1 MGWTPR
7 HLWTGEWRS
16 ESERARAAAAEAA
29 AERRFAT
36 QPRGERP
43 AQEPPELDDRPLSR
57 SALATVLALAAIAIA
72 AIAFAAGTLLEKGGA
87 SPKGPAPLPAVASTP
102 VKPHKGQ
109 TRAGA
114 IYAAASPAV
123 VSVRTNDSEGTGFV
137 ISREGMIVTNDHVV
151 ESRSH
156 VLVRFGTNGAAI
168 DGDVLGTDPS
178 SDLAVIG
185 IDPGQLPREAKP
197 LQFAD
202 SRAVKIG
209 DLAIAIGNPFGLDR
223 TATQGIVS
231 GIGRSIQ
238 APNGFTIDQVIQT
251 DAPINPGNSGG
262 PLLDDA
268 AHVIGV
274 NAQIATAGAG
284 AGGNV
289 GIGFAI
295 PSNTVRQVV
304 PLLERGKRVPHAWL
318 GVRNTGTPP
327 GGGNGAGAQVVQV
340 VPGSPGE
347 RAGIRPGDVI
357 TDIDGHAVQDG
368 EDLSGQLAGHRP
380 GDTVTL
386 QVQRNGQTLT
396 LHVKLGTQPARTP

>member
-36 QPRGERP
+36 RPHDLHAADETSEPAERP
-43 AQEPPELDDRPLSR
+43 FSR
-57 SALATVLALAAIAIA
+57 NVLATMLALAAITIA
-72 AIAFAAGTLLEKGGA
+72 AVAFAAGTLLEQGNGNSKA
-87 SPKGPAPLPAVASTP
+87 PAPLPAVASKP
-102 VKPHKGQ
+102 IKPHQGQ

-123 VSVRTNDSEGTGFV
+123 VSVRTNGSEGTGFV
-137 ISREGMIVTNDHVV
+137 ISRAGMIVTNDHVV
-151 ESRSH
+151 ENSSH
-156 VLVRFGTNGAAI
+156 VLVRFGANGAAI

-185 IDPGQLPREAKP
+185 IDPQQLPREAKP

-202 SRAVKIG
+202 SRAVQIG

-238 APNGFTIDQVIQT
+238 SPNGFTIDQVIQT

-262 PLLDDA
+262 PLLDDGG
-268 AHVIGV
+268 HVIGV
-274 NAQIATAGAG
+274 NAQIATGG
-284 AGGNV
+284 GGGNV

-318 GVRNTGTPP
+318 GVRNASGP
-327 GGGNGAGAQVVQV
+327 GGGTTGAAPGAQVVQV
-340 VPGSPGE
+340 VPGSPGD

-357 TDIDGHAVQDG
+357 ARIDGHAVQDA
-368 EDLSGQLAGHRP
+368 EDLSAQLAGHRP

-386 QVQRNGQTLT
+386 QLQRGGQTVT

>member
-7 HLWTGEWRS
+7 HLWTGEWRR
-16 ESERARAAAAEAA
+16 ESERARAEAAEAA
-29 AERRFAT
+29 ARRALAT
-36 QPRGERP
+36 RRAEESPEEP
-43 AQEPPELDDRPLSR
+43 AAPDDRPLSR
-57 SALATVLALAAIAIA
+57 RALATVVALAAVALA
-72 AIAFAAGTLLEKGGA
+72 AIAFAAGALIDHGGGDGSGSA
-87 SPKGPAPLPAVASTP
+87 PAPLPAVASTP
-102 VKPHKGQ
+102 IKPHQGQ

-123 VSVRTNDSEGTGFV
+123 VSVRTKDGEGTGFL
-137 ISREGMIVTNDHVV
+137 ISRDGMIVTNDHVV
-151 ESRSH
+151 EGSTH
-156 VLVRFGTNGAAI
+156 VLVRFGANAAAL

-178 SDLAVIG
+178 SDLAVVG
-185 IDPGQLPREAKP
+185 IDPRQLPGDAKP

-202 SRAVKIG
+202 SRAVRIG

-284 AGGNV
+284 GNV

-304 PLLERGKRVPHAWL
+304 PLLEHGKHVPHAWL
-318 GVRNTGTPP
+318 GLRNAATSQA
-327 GGGNGAGAQVVQV
+327 GASGAQVVEV
-340 VPGSPGE
+340 TPNGPAD
-347 RAGIRPGDVI
+347 RAGVRPGDVI
-357 TDIDGHAVQDG
+357 ERLDGRTLQDG
-368 EDLSGQLAGHRP
+368 QELSAAIQAHRP
-380 GDTVTL
+380 GDRVTL
-386 QVQRNGQTLT
+386 TIQRGGSTLT
-396 LHVKLGTQPARTP
+396 LHATLGTQPPHTP